1 MHRIQWTALL
11 MRLVGVQLLAVAG
24 PGVAHAATGG
34 GAAGPGPAEAHV
46 AMALTIPA
54 GTEIPVTIDEN
65 VTLKADQVGNIF
77 PAHITRDVVVDDA
90 VAIPGGAPA
99 NVILVASDEKP
110 GAATFRLARV
120 SIGGRM
126 RRVETDVARADGAR
140 SGLNTAKKT
149 GIGALAGGVL
159 GVVTGG
165 GLLKGAIVGAGGG
178 LAWGLLSHGS
188 QRVEADTQVLFPLS
202 ASVWVA

>member
-1 MHRIQWTALL
+1 MHRIEWTALI
-11 MRLVGVQLLAVAG
+11 RLVGVQLLAVAG
-24 PGVAHAATGG
+24 PGVAHAATDD
-34 GAAGPGPAEAHV
+34 GAVGLGPAEAH
-46 AMALTIPA
+46 ATMALTIPA
-54 GTEIPVTIDEN
+54 GTDIPVTIDEN
-65 VTLKADQVGNIF
+65 IALKADQVGTTF
-77 PAHITRDVVVDDA
+77 PAHVTRDVLVDGA

-99 NVILVASDEKP
+99 NVILVASDESP

-120 SIGGRM
+120 SIDGRM
-126 RRVETDVARADGAR
+126 RRVQTDVARADGAS

-178 LAWGLLSHGS
+178 LAWGLLTHGTR
-188 QRVEADTQVLFPLS
+188 RVEADTQVLFPLS
-202 ASVWVA
+202 ASVRAA

>member
-11 MRLVGVQLLAVAG
+11 SLVGVQLLAGAG

-34 GAAGPGPAEAHV
+34 RAVGPGPTEGHV
-46 AMALTIPA
+46 TMALTIPA
-54 GTEIPVTIDEN
+54 GTDIPVTIDEN
-65 VTLKADQVGNIF
+65 ITLKSDQVGNTF
-77 PAHITRDVVVDDA
+77 PAHVTRDVVVDGS
-90 VAIPGGAPA
+90 VAIPEGTPA
-99 NVILVASDEKP
+99 NVILVASDERP

-126 RRVETDVARADGAR
+126 RHVETDVARADAAH
-140 SGLNTAKKT
+140 SGLSTARKT
-149 GIGALAGGVL
+149 GIGAIAGGVL

-178 LAWGLLSHGS
+178 LAWGLLDHGT
-188 QRVEADTQVLFPLS
+188 QRVGQDTRLLFPLR
-202 ASVWVA
+202 ASVRVT

>member
-1 MHRIQWTALL
+1 MHRIRWTAL

-24 PGVAHAATGG
+24 PGVAHAATRD
-34 GAAGPGPAEAHV
+34 GAVGPGPAEAHV

-54 GTEIPVTIDEN
+54 GTDIPVTIDEN
-65 VTLKADQVGNIF
+65 IALKADQVGNTF
-77 PAHITRDVVVDDA
+77 PAHITRDVMVHGA

-99 NVILVASDEKP
+99 NVILVASDEEP

-126 RRVETDVARADGAR
+126 RRVQTDVARADGAH

-178 LAWGLLSHGS
+178 LAWGLLSHGN
-188 QRVEADTQVLFPLS
+188 QRVEADTQLVFPLS